1 MSSTFHGLE
10 TSLRGLRTH
19 QSALNTTGHNISNAS
34 TPGYSRQ
41 RVNFTQTEAFPA
53 PGRNRPQIPGQLGTG
68 VEAGSVQRVR
78 ESFLDLQFRGESTKS
93 GYWSARSNALQKMEE
108 IINEPSDHGLGKT
121 MDRFWQSL
129 QDLAVNPEDSGARSV
144 VRERGKALAG
154 TFNYLSGSLTSIKD
168 DIKLQID
175 NSADTISSIAEQIND
190 LNRQIGELEPH
201 GYLPNDLYDKRDLLV
216 DQLSELA
223 NVKVSKVDSGGD
235 DLEIAEGKYTIQLV
249 DDSGTAI
256 GTLVDGEKLNWNEL
270 KVGYQDGKANT
281 FTLTEYDKDGN
292 ATGKAPEA
300 INYTAKGQL
309 LGQIEAHNEV
319 YPEMLSKLD
328 EMAYQFV
335 EAFNAQHQAGKGL
348 DDSTGLNFFNIPDRT
363 DGTKVD
369 ASDWSGA
376 ASLIKLDANITGDSG
391 LNKIAASSDGNDGDG
406 SNALLLSDVK
416 DETLTFQSG
425 DATFQSFYE
434 GAIGEMA
441 VDTQQANR
449 LKGNSETLKQS
460 VEERRQSVSGVSLDE
475 EMTRMMQFQHA
486 YNAAARNITSIDEM
500 LDRII
505 NGMGRVGR

>member
-19 QSALNTTGHNISNAS
+19 QSALQTTGHNIANAS

-93 GYWSARSNALQKMEE
+93 GYWSARSDALQKMEE
-108 IINEPSDHGLGKT
+108 IMNEPSDHGLGKT

-144 VRERGKALAG
+144 VRERGKALAE
-154 TFNYLSGSLTSIKD
+154 TFNYLSGSLNSIKD
-168 DIKLQID
+168 DIKLQIN
-175 NSADTISSIAEQIND
+175 NSADTISSNAEQIND

-235 DLEIAEGKYTIQLV
+235 DLEIAEGKYTIQLI

-270 KVGYQDGKANT
+270 KVGYQDGKANS
-281 FTLTEYDKDGN
+281 FTLTEYDKDGT
-292 ATGKAPEA
+292 ATGGSDA
-300 INYTAKGQL
+300 IDFTAKGKL
-309 LGQIEAHNEV
+309 LGQIEAYNEV
-319 YPEMLSKLD
+319 YPKMLSKLD
-328 EMAYQFV
+328 EMAFQFAN
-335 EAFNAQHQAGKGL
+335 EFNAVHSGGYGL
-348 DDSTGLNFFNIPDRT
+348 DQNDPNTNTGKFFFNELTESKD
-363 DGTKVD
+363 V
-369 ASDWSGA
+369 
-376 ASLIKLDANITGDSG
+376 ASLIKLHSDITGTDG
-391 LNKIAASSDGNDGDG
+391 LNNIAASNDGNAGDG
-406 SNALLLSDVK
+406 SNALDLSDVK
-416 DETLTFQSG
+416 DKELSFDSSDTTI
-425 DATFQSFYE
+425 QSFYE
-434 GAIGEMA
+434 GVIGEMA
-441 VDTQQANR
+441 MDTQQANR
-449 LKGNSETLKQS
+449 LMNNSETLKQS

>member
-19 QSALNTTGHNISNAS
+19 QSALQTTGHNIANAS

-78 ESFLDLQFRGESTKS
+78 ESFLDLQFRGENTKS
-93 GYWSARSNALQKMEE
+93 GYWSARSDALQKMEE
-108 IINEPSDHGLGKT
+108 IMNEPSDHGLGKT

-144 VRERGKALAG
+144 VRERGKALAE
-154 TFNYLSGSLTSIKD
+154 TFNYLSGSLNSIKD

-175 NSADTISSIAEQIND
+175 NSADSISSIAEQIND

-223 NVKVSKVDSGGD
+223 NVKVTKVDSGGD
-235 DLEIAEGKYTIQLV
+235 DLDIAEGKYTIQLV
-249 DDSGTAI
+249 DDSGTTI

-270 KVGYQDGKANT
+270 GLKDGST
-281 FTLTEYDKDGN
+281 SQFTLTEHNKDGN
-292 ATGKAPEA
+292 PTGNSDE
-300 INYTAKGQL
+300 IDFTAKGKL
-309 LGQIEAHNEV
+309 LGQLVAHNEV
-319 YPEMLSKLD
+319 YPGMLSKLD
-328 EMAYQFV
+328 EMAYQFAT
-335 EAFNAQHQAGKGL
+335 EFNAVHSGGYGL
-348 DDSTGLNFFNIPDRT
+348 DPDNVPSENTGNLFFEELADEQ
-363 DGTKVD
+363 
-369 ASDWSGA
+369 GA
-376 ASLIKLDANITGDSG
+376 ASRIKLHTDITEKGG
-391 LNKIAASSDGNDGDG
+391 LNNIAASENGFAGDG
-406 SNALLLSDVK
+406 SNALLLSEVK
-416 DETLTFQSG
+416 DSKFDFSTGE
-425 DATFQSFYE
+425 ATVQSFYE
-434 GAIGEMA
+434 GVIGEMA